1 MGFWTDRIAAIRR
14 RLSHTEDERA
24 REMQLHVELE
34 IEEQMAEGKTPR
46 EARTAALR
54 AMGNM
59 TLAREDVRNLSPWAW
74 CAQVRQ
80 DIRYGLRTFWRS
92 PAFALT
98 AVLTIALGVGANAAM
113 FSIVDALLLRSLPVS
128 RPEELV
134 VIDDPENGNFSYPDF
149 VALRNGNSML
159 TELMAASSQ
168 LRALLNVDVDSETS
182 AARLVSG
189 NYFTTLGVRP
199 AFGRLLAPADE
210 RAPVAVISYGF
221 WTRRFGQSRDV
232 IGKVVTLNGVA
243 ITLVGVAPKNF
254 FGETPGESP
263 DIWASMAVQRTAALN
278 EPGFSWLYLMGRLKP
293 GVSPAQA
300 QAQLSPLFAAA
311 ASDPS
316 SRTGARIE
324 VSAGA
329 RGVSRWRQR
338 VGGPLQALMVLVGL
352 MLLIACANLATLLL
366 TRGTARRREIAM
378 RLAIGASRFRVV
390 RQLMTET
397 LLLCAAGGVLSVAF
411 AVWGSGVMVRMAS
424 AIGTGADL
432 RLAIGADARLL
443 GFIAL
448 TSIATGLIFGLLPA
462 IREVRNAARAMA
474 GSDGRVVGAER
485 EWVWRGAL
493 IVIQV
498 ALALVLLA
506 GSVMFLR
513 TLRNL
518 ESQDLGFRADGLLQV
533 EIDPERG
540 YRAPTSSIARL
551 VERTAAIPGVQSA
564 TAVFGGTLANIGGVR
579 GLQFEGFVPRDDQDR
594 HARADWVGPAY
605 FRTAGI
611 PLIAGR
617 DFLPTDDERAAR
629 AAIVNQAAARH
640 YFGSDAA
647 ALAKRFIF
655 NGNEYEIVG
664 VGGNAKYADL
674 REQTPRMI
682 YFPLLQ
688 GTTGMNALEI
698 RSARSDTAALTAGIR
713 QAVREIDPRLR
724 VGQTLTLS
732 DRVERTLGREHLL
745 ADLSG
750 FFGTVTLLLVSV
762 GIYGTLAYTAGRR
775 TKEIGLRLAL
785 GARRGAV
792 VWLVFRQIAIV
803 MCVGVALGV
812 MGGLAV
818 GRLVRS
824 MLFGLQP
831 TDPITFVSAA
841 VMLIGV
847 ALAAGLVPAWRA
859 SRLDPAVVLRE

>member
-1 MGFWTDRIAAIRR
+1 MGFWTDRIAAVRR
-14 RLSHTEDERA
+14 RFAHTDDESA

-34 IEEQMAEGKTPR
+34 IEEQVAAGRTP
-46 EARTAALR
+46 EKARTAALR
-54 AMGNM
+54 EMGNI
-59 TLAREDVRNLSPWAW
+59 TLARENVRSLSPWAW
-74 CAQVRQ
+74 FDQVRQ
-80 DIRYGLRTFWRS
+80 DIRYGLRTLGRS

-98 AVLTIALGVGANAAM
+98 ALLTIALGVGANAAI

-128 RPEELV
+128 HPEELV

-149 VALRNGNSML
+149 VALRNGNAML

-168 LRALLNVDVDSETS
+168 LRAPLSVDGDSEIA

-189 NYFTTLGVRP
+189 NYFVTLGVRP
-199 AFGRLLAPADE
+199 ALGRLLAPADE
-210 RAPVAVISYGF
+210 TAPVGIISYGF
-221 WTRRFGQSRDV
+221 WTRRFAQSRDA
-232 IGKVVTLNGVA
+232 IGKVLTLNGVP
-243 ITLVGVAPKNF
+243 ITIVGIAPKDF

-263 DIWASMAVQRTAALN
+263 DIWASMAVQRPAALN
-278 EPGFSWLYLMGRLKP
+278 EGGFSWLSLMGRLKP
-293 GVSPAQA
+293 GISAAQT
-300 QAQLSPLFAAA
+300 QAQLSSVFAAA
-311 ASDPS
+311 ASEPG

-324 VSAGA
+324 VSPGA
-329 RGVSRWRQR
+329 RGVSRWRNR
-338 VGGPLQALMVLVGL
+338 VGSPLQALMVLVGL
-352 MLLIACANLATLLL
+352 VLLIACANLATLLL
-366 TRGTARRREIAM
+366 TRGTARQREIGM
-378 RLAIGASRFRVV
+378 RLAIGASRPRVV

-397 LLLCAAGGVLSVAF
+397 LLLSLAGGALSVAF

-424 AIGTGADL
+424 AVGTGADL
-432 RLAIGADARLL
+432 RLAIGANARLL

-448 TSIATGLIFGLLPA
+448 TSIGTGLVFGLLPS
-462 IREVRNAARAMA
+462 IREVRNAAGSMA
-474 GSDGRVVGAER
+474 GSDGRVVGAAR
-485 EWVWRGAL
+485 EWAWRGTL

-518 ESQDLGFRADGLLQV
+518 ESQDLGFRVDGLLQV
-533 EIDPERG
+533 EINPERG
-540 YRAPTSSIARL
+540 YRPPVSSIARL
-551 VERTAAIPGVQSA
+551 VERAAAIPGVQSA
-564 TAVFGGTLANIGGVR
+564 TAVFGGTLANAGGVR
-579 GLQFEGFVPRDDQDR
+579 GLEFEGFAPREDQDR
-594 HARADWVGPAY
+594 RARADWVGPGY

-611 PLIAGR
+611 RLLAGR
-617 DFLPTDDERAAR
+617 DFLPTDDGRAAR
-629 AAIVNQAAARH
+629 VAIVNQAVARH
-640 YFGSDAA
+640 YFGSDAD

-655 NGNEYEIVG
+655 NGNNYEIVG
-664 VGGNAKYADL
+664 VGENAKYADL

-688 GTTGMNALEI
+688 SSTGMNALEI
-698 RSARSDTAALTAGIR
+698 RSARSDAAVLTAAIR
-713 QAVREIDPRLR
+713 AAVREIDPRLR

-732 DRVERTLGREHLL
+732 ERVDRTLGREHLM

-750 FFGTVTLLLVSV
+750 FFGTVTLLLVSI

-775 TKEIGLRLAL
+775 RKEIGLRLAL
-785 GARRGAV
+785 GARRGSV
-792 VWLVFRQIAIV
+792 VWLVLRQIAIV
-803 MCVGVALGV
+803 MGVGVALGV
-812 MGGLAV
+812 VGALAV

-847 ALAAGLVPAWRA
+847 AVAAGLVPAWRA